1 MLHDSCFKCTF
12 PCLKIPSISHQV
24 HEMTTY
30 LCLMTGKELQS
41 VWITTLQERYD
52 EREAKELLRLWLE
65 DAHGVSRS
73 SFSLESNYNFQ
84 YESDLQRIANG
95 EPIQYVI
102 GEAFFDDLMLK
113 VDGSVLI
120 PRPETEDLVRLLADK
135 VKQGSSVLDIGTG
148 SGAIPLALKNR
159 RQDLQCT
166 TVDVSG
172 EALQIAEVNAEK
184 YDLAISFQHVDILK
198 DWPTGSF
205 DVVVSN
211 PPYIEEFE
219 KSEMSNHV
227 LQHEPHLALFV
238 PDGDPLLFYRTIA
251 EKSKMNSVKSLWFEC
266 HINHVDEVA
275 TLLKDL
281 GYTSVEKWMDITDR
295 WRFVSGE
302 L

>member
-1 MLHDSCFKCTF
+1 
-12 PCLKIPSISHQV
+12 
-24 HEMTTY
+24 
-30 LCLMTGKELQS
+30 MTGKELQS